1 MKKITVGLIGY
12 GYWGPN
18 LARNTVA
25 NANYELAW
33 VADVLPKNLAA
44 VAKLYPSVKTTE
56 RYREILADPEVDLVM
71 VATPIETHFQLAK
84 ECLEAG
90 KHVLVEKPLTDSEE
104 KANELVA
111 LAAARGKVLAVD
123 HVYLYSTAVR
133 KLKELIDSG
142 QLGELCYID
151 SERINLGLVQKHH
164 NVLWDLAVH
173 DLYIMDYLL
182 GKVAPAEIIARAGN
196 FTLGKQEEFGA
207 IMLKYPANVIAMV
220 TTSWL
225 SPVKMRRMIITGT
238 AKMVV
243 YDDVSMDEKI
253 RIYDKGVEY
262 DAASETPF
270 SPVYRSGDIV
280 VPRLESREAL
290 ALELDELYGAI
301 VDGKPTVAMGSD
313 GARIV
318 SILCQ
323 ATAALKQ

>member
-1 MKKITVGLIGY
+1 MKKIIVGLIGY

-18 LARNTVA
+18 LARNIVA
-25 NANYELAW
+25 NESYELAW
-33 VADVLPKNLAA
+33 VADVMPKNLA
-44 VAKLYPSVKTTE
+44 VVSRLYPTIKTTE
-56 RYREILADPEVDLVM
+56 HYQDILSDDTVDLV
-71 VATPIETHFQLAK
+71 VIATPIETHYLLAK
-84 ECLEAG
+84 ESLEAN
-90 KHVLVEKPLTDSEE
+90 KHVLVEKPLTDSVEN
-104 KANELVA
+104 ANELVD
-111 LAAARGKVLAVD
+111 LAASKGKVLAVD

-182 GKVAPAEIIARAGN
+182 GKAIPLEIVARAGN
-196 FTLGKQEEFGA
+196 FTQGKQEEFGTV
-207 IMLKYPANVIAMV
+207 MLKYPGNVIAMV

-238 AKMVV
+238 AKMVL
-243 YDDVSMDEKI
+243 YDDVSVDEKI

-262 DAASETPF
+262 NAASETPF
-270 SPVYRSGDIV
+270 SPIYRSGDIV
-280 VPRLESREAL
+280 VPRLEVREAL
-290 ALELDELYGAI
+290 ALELDELRNAI
-301 VDGKPTVAMGSD
+301 IDGKPTVAMGAD

-323 ATAALKQ
+323 ANVALKN